1 MGLMYKQMIEEAKA
15 KGTASEKAMWQGI
28 DDVVEL
34 LDVMKK
40 EHPDRYWSF
49 IRRTHERMFGC
60 HYNRL
65 FADWRIEQMHYK
77 DKAGAVHHAPH
88 WTHEQHKSA
97 YESIKAKL
105 PSAYNMYD
113 FAVTLEMLYTDN
125 ICLYRTWWPEATE
138 AQLETKV
145 VEAAVNY
152 LNDDDD
158 PDGKIWHRF
167 EK

>member
-1 MGLMYKQMIEEAKA
+1 MGMMYSKMIEEARA
-15 KGTASEKAMWQGI
+15 KGLTSEKIMNASI
-28 DDVVEL
+28 ADVDEL
-34 LDVMKK
+34 LGQIK
-40 EHPDRYWSF
+40 EAHPDRYWSF

-65 FADWRIEQMHYK
+65 FSDWRIEQMHYK
-77 DKAGAVHHAPH
+77 DKAGSVHHAPH
-88 WTHEQHKSA
+88 WTHEQHKAA
-97 YESIKAKL
+97 YESIKSKL

-113 FAVTLEMLYTDN
+113 FAVTLEMIFSDN
-125 ICLYRTWWPEATE
+125 IGLYRTWWPEATE